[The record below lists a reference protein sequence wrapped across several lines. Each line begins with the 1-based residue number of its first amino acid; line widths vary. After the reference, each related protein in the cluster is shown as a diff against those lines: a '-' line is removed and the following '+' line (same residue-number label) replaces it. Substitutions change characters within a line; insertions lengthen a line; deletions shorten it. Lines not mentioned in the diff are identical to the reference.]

1 MQKLINMNNWT
12 ISEEAK
18 KMLAELKPLIELNVQ
33 LPLKVYRCKYCSNII
48 VGHKKYKAVYCDEW
62 CKGQTKL
69 SIESGECE
77 KCKGEVYPYVFMS
90 GKRIGQSTH
99 RFPKFCETC
108 KPIKHYKI
116 KNKNLC
122 TQ

>member
-1 MQKLINMNNWT
+1 MNGVGGKQ
-12 ISEEAK
+12 SY
-18 KMLAELKPLIELNVQ
+18 Q
-33 LPLKVYRCKYCSNII
+33 LSRVK
-48 VGHKKYKAVYCDEW
+48 
-62 CKGQTKL
+62 
-69 SIESGECE
+69 CE

-99 RFPKFCETC
+99 RFPKFYKTC

-116 KNKNLC
+116 KSKQNIC